1 MTEVPEGSGPIPRR
15 TSRAV
20 DGGAPV
26 SGALAIALAVVALVA
41 GFLILRSISGDEQR
55 QLGVQPGEGSQ
66 TVDTGTDDPNAAT
79 VPPGGTVATSLPPV
93 TAPPPLVTVG
103 ASVMVVNANFQGGT
117 AGTMSRALES
127 GPGFSMVSP
136 SDAAGLDA
144 ALTTSL
150 IYYDPDQVA
159 AIDVA
164 NSLNRVLG
172 GDLSVTVIPDPAN
185 PPVQS
190 GTLSGAGVVL
200 MLGLDKA
207 NKTLDELNPGASGTP
222 AVVTNPPLT
231 NTTAP
236 AG

>member
-1 MTEVPEGSGPIPRR
+1 MTDVPEGSGSIPRR
-15 TSRAV
+15 MPRAT

-26 SGALAIALAVVALVA
+26 GSALAIALAVVALVA
-41 GFLILRSISGDEQR
+41 GFFILRSISGDEQR

-66 TVDTGTDDPNAAT
+66 TVDPGTEDPNAAT
-79 VPPGGTVATSLPPV
+79 VPPGGSSVPTQPPPT
-93 TAPPPLVTVG
+93 TAPPIVTTG
-103 ASVMVVNANFQGGT
+103 ATVMVVNANFESGT
-117 AGTMSRALES
+117 AGQMSRALEAVV
-127 GPGFSMVSP
+127 GFTMVDP
-136 SDAAGLDA
+136 SDAAGFADPLA
-144 ALTTSL
+144 TSL
-150 IYYDPDQVA
+150 IYYDPNQLA

-190 GTLSGAGVVL
+190 GTLNGAGVVL

-207 NKTLDELNPGASGTP
+207 NQTIEELNPSANTTP
-222 AVVTNPPLT
+222 AVVTNPTLPT
-231 NTTAP
+231 DP

>member
-1 MTEVPEGSGPIPRR
+1 MTDVPEGSGPIPRR
-15 TSRAV
+15 MPRAS

-66 TVDTGTDDPNAAT
+66 TVDPDADDPDAAS
-79 VPPGGTVATSLPPV
+79 VPPGGSTAPTLPPV
-93 TAPPPLVTVG
+93 TTAPPLITTG
-103 ASVMVVNANFQGGT
+103 ATVMVVNANFEPGP
-117 AGTMSRALES
+117 AGQMSRALEAVS
-127 GPGFSMVSP
+127 GFTMVDP
-136 SDAAGLDA
+136 SDAPFEAPLETSIIYHDPNQLG
-144 ALTTSL
+144 AL
-150 IYYDPDQVA
+150 
-159 AIDVA
+159 DVA

-172 GDLSVTVIPDPAN
+172 GDLSVTAIPDPAN
-185 PPVQS
+185 PPVRS
-190 GTLSGAGVVL
+190 GTLNGAGVVL

-207 NKTLDELNPGASGTP
+207 NQTIEELNPSANTTP

-231 NTTAP
+231 NTIAP